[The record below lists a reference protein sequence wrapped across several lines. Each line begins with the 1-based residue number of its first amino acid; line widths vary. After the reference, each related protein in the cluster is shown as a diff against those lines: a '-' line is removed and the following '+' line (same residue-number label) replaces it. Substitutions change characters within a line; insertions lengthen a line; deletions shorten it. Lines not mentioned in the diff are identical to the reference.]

1 MSDPVAVGA
10 AFAPL
15 VVGGV
20 LLGVVLWPAE
30 RSMPVAWLVAAT
42 VGVAVREMPASWV
55 AAVSIRGG
63 LVALENLWVVFGALV
78 VLYTLVRSEAVD
90 RINEEFPR
98 SAGIDACRPSCS
110 GSSSRRSSRI
120 WNASTTTAARK

>member
-20 LLGVVLWPAE
+20 LLVGFPWPAE
-30 RSMPVAWLVAAT
+30 RSMPVVWLVAAT

-55 AAVSIRGG
+55 AAASIRGG
-63 LVALENLWVVFGALV
+63 LVALEILWVVFGALV
-78 VLYTLVRSEAVD
+78 LLYTLMRSGAVD
-90 RINEEFPR
+90 RINEGFA
-98 SAGIDACRPSCS
+98 SIS
-110 GSSSRRSSRI
+110 GDRRVQIVLLGFFLATFIEDLERQHDDG
-120 WNASTTTAARK
+120 R